1 MIFAERVKSSLL
13 SLILSM
19 ESGSLKKEVLNYF
32 HFSAETPS
40 ASAFS
45 Q

>member
-1 MIFAERVKSSLL
+1 
-13 SLILSM
+13 M